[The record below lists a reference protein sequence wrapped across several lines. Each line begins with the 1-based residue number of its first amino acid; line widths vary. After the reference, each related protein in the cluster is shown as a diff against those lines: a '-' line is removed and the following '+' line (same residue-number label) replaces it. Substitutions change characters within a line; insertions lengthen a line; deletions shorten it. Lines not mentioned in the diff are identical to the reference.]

1 MSGACLEVL
10 KPVLFV
16 LFVKILNYLLKLCLN
31 SLFFM
36 LICNLD
42 ISTASQ
48 GLRASNTRNHS
59 HLWAISSYILSS
71 WWNTTASNHSIA
83 TCTLK
88 SQLNSGIR
96 NLLILEK
103 DHICEHKIV
112 MILAINYIFKPLNFL
127 LYNGFDLD
135 GNLNL
140 IKTVQP
146 MLVACK

>member
-1 MSGACLEVL
+1 
-10 KPVLFV
+10 
-16 LFVKILNYLLKLCLN
+16 LN

-42 ISTASQ
+42 ISTALQ
-48 GLRASNTRNHS
+48 GLRASDTRNHS

-88 SQLNSGIR
+88 SQLNSSIK

-103 DHICEHKIV
+103 DHICEHKIA
-112 MILAINYIFKPLNFL
+112 MMLAINYIFKPLNFL
-127 LYNGFDLD
+127 LYNRFDLD
-135 GNLNL
+135 GNLEFN
-140 IKTVQP
+140 
-146 MLVACK
+146 